1 MRWARLHAPTLSR
14 GQRKYSAGRII
25 DARPHSPET
34 ALSTL
39 ERLRTALAD
48 RYRIERELGAG
59 GMATVY
65 LAEDLKH
72 RRKVA
77 LKVLRPELAAIIGAE
92 RFLKEIEVTANL
104 QHPNILPL
112 YDSGEADSF
121 LYYVMPYVEGESLRD
136 KLAREKQLGVD
147 DAVALARAVA
157 AALEFAHRHG
167 VVHRDIKPENILL
180 QSGQALVADFGIA
193 LAVSQAGGSRMTE
206 TGMSLGT
213 PHYMSPEQATGDRTL
228 DARSD
233 VYALGCVTYEML
245 AGEPPYLGN
254 TAQAIV
260 AKILTET
267 PTPVRKRRAS
277 VPVHIEAAIQVAL
290 SKLPADRFATAAEFS
305 AALANPGF
313 TIPGTMALAGAAA
326 SGGRWK
332 RMALIGFGAAAVLL
346 VALLAVLLRRP
357 ASQPHEPVT
366 RFAIALP
373 RDEGLRQQAYAR
385 FAISPDGARIAYVSN
400 RAQGGSRLVVRELD
414 QLRATMIPGT
424 ESAFSPFFSPDGKSI
439 AFAAG
444 FAAGATALKVVGIS
458 GAPPI
463 TLADTGIS
471 TLGGD
476 WGADGFL
483 YLAGSH
489 GLVRMPAT
497 GGSQEALTHLKPD
510 EQAHAWPN
518 LLPGG
523 KAVVFTIVR
532 GVSTQRD
539 IAVLDL
545 QSKRV
550 TPLFRGAFAR
560 YAPTGHLAYL
570 REDGALL
577 AVPFDVKRLKVTG
590 APVALME
597 GIAVRTFGVADLI
610 FSQTGTL
617 LYASGA
623 AGLEHLVWVTRDG
636 KSTEIEPDW
645 TADFITHALSPDGK
659 RVAVS
664 VLKEGPRDLWIKE
677 LEHGPLTRFTFEGAI
692 NQRPE
697 WSRDGQM
704 ITFVSDRS
712 GKMGLYSQ
720 RADGNGTP
728 RMISPTG
735 ESRMVAEGF
744 WSPDGKWLIYRTAT
758 TEAGNGDIL
767 GLKANDSVAVP
778 LAATRFAETSP
789 ALSPDGRWLAYAS
802 TESGQNE
809 VFVRPFPN
817 VSEGHWQVSV
827 AGGREPVWA
836 HSNHELFYK
845 TADDNMAVATLAPGP
860 GFLVRERK
868 ELFPAADYDND
879 PEHARFNVSPDD
891 QRFLMSRK
899 TTASE
904 SDLILVLNWF
914 SELKARMGGKP

>member
-1 MRWARLHAPTLSR
+1 VSDAIARL
-14 GQRKYSAGRII
+14 SA
-25 DARPHSPET
+25 
-34 ALSTL
+34 
-39 ERLRTALAD
+39 ALAD
-48 RYRIERELGAG
+48 RYRIERELGQG

-65 LAEDLKH
+65 LAQDLKH

-121 LYYVMPYVEGESLRD
+121 LYYVMPFVEGESLRD
-136 KLAREKQLGVD
+136 RLTREKQLGVD

-157 AALEFAHRHG
+157 AALEFAHRRG

-267 PTPVRKRRAS
+267 PTPVRKRRES
-277 VPVHIEAAIQVAL
+277 VPLHIEAAIQVAL

-313 TIPGTMALAGAAA
+313 TIPGTLARA
-326 SGGRWK
+326 SARVSDGRWK
-332 RMALIGFGAAAVLL
+332 RRALTGFAAVA
-346 VALLAVLLRRP
+346 ALLFALLFVLLGRP
-357 ASQPHEPVT
+357 ESQPQPPVT

-373 RDEGLRQQAYAR
+373 KDEGLRQQAYGR
-385 FAISPDGARIAYVSN
+385 FAIAPDGSRITYVSN

-414 QLRATMIPGT
+414 QLHATVLPGT
-424 ESAFSPFFSPDGKSI
+424 ETAFSPFFSPDGKSI
-439 AFAAG
+439 AFSAG
-444 FAAGATALKVVGIS
+444 FAAGLTTLKVVGVS

-476 WGADGFL
+476 WGTDGYL
-483 YLAGSH
+483 YVAGNH
-489 GLVRMPAT
+489 GLVRLPAT
-497 GGSQEALTHLKPD
+497 GGTQEILTRFQPS
-510 EQAHAWPN
+510 EQQHAWPN

-532 GVSTQRD
+532 GTANQRE

-545 QSKRV
+545 ESKRV

-560 YAPTGHLAYL
+560 YAPTGQLVYL

-577 AVPFDVKRLKVTG
+577 AVPFDVERLKVSG

-597 GIAVRTFGVADLI
+597 GVALRTFGVADVI

-617 LYASGA
+617 LYASGS
-623 AGLEHLVWVTRDG
+623 AGLEHLSWVTRDG
-636 KSTEIEPDW
+636 KPTEIEPDW
-645 TADFITHALSPDGK
+645 TGDFITHALSPDGK
-659 RVAVS
+659 RVVVS

-677 LEHGPLTRFTFEGAI
+677 LEHGPLTRFTLEGAI

-697 WSRDGQM
+697 WTRDGDT

-712 GKMGLYSQ
+712 GKMALYSQ

-728 RMISPTG
+728 RLLSPPA
-735 ESRMVAEGF
+735 ESRSIAEGF
-744 WSPDGKWLIYRTAT
+744 WSLDGKWLIYRTGS
-758 TEAGNGDIL
+758 TEAGDGDIL
-767 GLKANDSVAVP
+767 GLKANDSTPVALV
-778 LAATRFAETSP
+778 ATRFAETSP
-789 ALSPDGRWLAYAS
+789 ALSPDGRWLAYVS
-802 TESGQNE
+802 VESGQNE
-809 VFVRPFPN
+809 VYVRPFPN
-817 VSEGHWQVSV
+817 VNDGRWQVSV
-827 AGGREPVWA
+827 GGGREPVWA

-845 TADDNMAVATLAPGP
+845 TADDNVAVATLAPGP

-868 ELFPAADYDND
+868 SLFSAADYDND

-899 TTASE
+899 FTSAE
-904 SDLILVLNWF
+904 SDLVLVLNWF
-914 SELKARMGGKP
+914 SELKARVGARP